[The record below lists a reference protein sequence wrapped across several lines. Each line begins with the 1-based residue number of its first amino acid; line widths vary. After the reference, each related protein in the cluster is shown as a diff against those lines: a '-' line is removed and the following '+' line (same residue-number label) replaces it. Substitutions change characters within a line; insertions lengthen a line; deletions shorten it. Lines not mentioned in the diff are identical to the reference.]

1 MRSMQSRYL
10 NHLEAAITSA
20 TSSLVADCFRAER
33 ACYLARQ
40 GQLDEANAVV
50 TALRK
55 KYLDAPNVAI
65 SSWLSLAE
73 GLGSYFSNL
82 GPGSRDK
89 VLRAHALS
97 AAAGLIKLKALSAAW
112 LSQMDFTLLD
122 AESLARNVKMALQL
136 AAPDDH
142 SSRSRANLV
151 IAQALHVSGRLDLA
165 LPWYRRAHNHAIAQ
179 GDDATISALMHNMA
193 CMRLDNLRQ
202 AKLTGVGDLSE
213 STLVLTGTESTVRFD
228 ELIGAS
234 SLQSLNP
241 LLRARIHSLLGQFS
255 DALSIYEIHISDNS
269 KNDLSR
275 MRSDLLSDVAWCC
288 IQLNRRDS
296 ALESAHAA
304 EANLLAET
312 QIDDRA
318 ATHTRLGW
326 IYLALGHEESAN
338 RHEFQA
344 AQAWV
349 AYRRLQFRMVE
360 LLIGLSENG

>member
-1 MRSMQSRYL
+1 MRTMQSRYL
-10 NHLEAAITSA
+10 NHLEAAITAAASP
-20 TSSLVADCFRAER
+20 LVADCFRAER

-40 GQLDEANAVV
+40 GQLDEAKALV

-55 KYLDAPNVAI
+55 KYINAPNVAI

-89 VLRAHALS
+89 VLRAHVLS
-97 AAAGLIKLKALSAAW
+97 AAAGLIKMKALSASW

-122 AESLARNVKMALQL
+122 VESLARNVKIALQL

-142 SSRSRANLV
+142 SSRSRASLV

-165 LPWYRRAHNHAIAQ
+165 LPWYRRAHNHAISQ
-179 GDDATISALMHNMA
+179 GDDATISALMHNMV

-202 AKLTGVGDLSE
+202 AKLTGIGDLSE
-213 STLVLTGTESTVRFD
+213 STFILTGTESTVRFD

-234 SLQSLNP
+234 SLHALNP

-255 DALSIYEIHISDNS
+255 DALTLYEMQISDNS
-269 KNDLSR
+269 TNDLSR

-288 IQLNRRDS
+288 IQLNRRDGALKS
-296 ALESAHAA
+296 ALAA
-304 EANLLAET
+304 EANLLSET

-326 IYLALGHEESAN
+326 VYLALGDEESAK

-344 AQAWV
+344 SQAWV
-349 AYRRLQFRMVE
+349 AYRKLQLRIVE
-360 LLIGLSENG
+360 LLIDFSENG